1 MHDVF
6 PQLQQMSASPRR
18 LLILAEGTLDFHH
31 GKTATSLLRYRPEE
45 VVAVID
51 SEHAGQTTNEVLSLA
66 GETPIVA
73 RVDEAFALEPTTL
86 LIGIAPRGGAL
97 PDSWRRQIL
106 TCIAHG
112 MDVVSGLHFMLNEDQ
127 DFVQA
132 ATQHGVTLTDVR
144 TPPADLRVADMRS
157 RREGARVVTFVG
169 SDCAVGKMTA
179 ALEVADAARRLG
191 LSTAFVATGQT
202 GIMLEGAGVAVDRVI
217 GDFMAGAVET
227 LVVEACEEADW
238 VFVEG
243 QGSLLHPGYSG
254 VTLALLH
261 GSRPDAM
268 ILVHPPSHEYI
279 EEYPLKIPS
288 LRRLVQLYEEAAG
301 WVKPARVA
309 GVALNTRDLNRAETE
324 HAITEAE
331 GQTGLL
337 CTDPVKCGGEKL
349 VQALLTLFEAS
360 AH

>member
-1 MHDVF
+1 
-6 PQLQQMSASPRR
+6 MSDPTRR

-45 VVAVID
+45 VVAVVD
-51 SEHAGQTTNEVLSLA
+51 SEHAGQTTDEVLGLA

-73 RVDEAFALEPTTL
+73 RVDDVFALEPTAL

-112 MDVVSGLHFMLNEDQ
+112 MDIISGLHFMLNEDQ

-132 ATQHGVTLTDVR
+132 AEQYGVALTDVR
-144 TPPADLRVADMRS
+144 TPPPNLRVADMQV
-157 RREGARVVTFVG
+157 RRAGARVVTFVG

-179 ALEVADAARRLG
+179 ALEVAEAARRLG
-191 LSTAFVATGQT
+191 LLTAFVATGQT
-202 GIMLEGAGVAVDRVI
+202 GIMLEGTGVAVDRVI

-227 LVVEACEEADW
+227 LVVEACAGADW

-261 GSRPDAM
+261 GSLPDAM
-268 ILVHPPSHEYI
+268 ILVHPPSHDCI

-288 LRRLVQLYEEAAG
+288 LRRLVQVYEEAAG

-309 GVALNTRDLNRAETE
+309 GVALNTRDLDRAETE
-324 HAITEAE
+324 QAITEAE
-331 GQTGLL
+331 RQTGLV
-337 CTDPVKCGGEKL
+337 CTDPVKCGGEQL
-349 VQALLTLFEAS
+349 VQALLAWFEAS
-360 AH
+360 TN

>member
-1 MHDVF
+1 
-6 PQLQQMSASPRR
+6 MSESPRR
-18 LLILAEGTLDFHH
+18 LLILAEGMLDFHH
-31 GKTATSLLRYRPEE
+31 GKTATSLLRYRSDE
-45 VVAVID
+45 VVAVVD
-51 SEHAGQTTNEVLSLA
+51 SAHAGQTTDQVLGLA
-66 GETPIVA
+66 GGTPIVA
-73 RVDEAFALEPTTL
+73 RVDDALALEPTAL
-86 LIGIAPRGGAL
+86 LIGIAPRGGTL
-97 PDSWRRQIL
+97 PDSWRGQIL

-112 MDVVSGLHFMLNEDQ
+112 LDIISGLHFMLNDDQ

-132 ATQHGVTLTDVR
+132 ATRYGVTLTDVR
-144 TPPADLRVADMRS
+144 TPPTDLRVADMKS
-157 RREGARVVTFVG
+157 RRAGANVVTFVG

-179 ALEVADAARRLG
+179 ALEVVAAARRLG

-202 GIMLEGAGVAVDRVI
+202 GIMLEGAGVTVDRVI
-217 GDFMAGAVET
+217 GDFMAGAVEN
-227 LVVEACEEADW
+227 LVVEACDEADW

-261 GSRPDAM
+261 GSLPDAM
-268 ILVHPPSHEYI
+268 ILVHPPSREYI

-288 LRRLVQLYEEAAG
+288 LRRLVQVYEEAAG
-301 WVKPARVA
+301 WVKPALVA

-324 HAITEAE
+324 QAITEAE

-349 VQALLTLFEAS
+349 VQALLALFEAS
-360 AH
+360 SN